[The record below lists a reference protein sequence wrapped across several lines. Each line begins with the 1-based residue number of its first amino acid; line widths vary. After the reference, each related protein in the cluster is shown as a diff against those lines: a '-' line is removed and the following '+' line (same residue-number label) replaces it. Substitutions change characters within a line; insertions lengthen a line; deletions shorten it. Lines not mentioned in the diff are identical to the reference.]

1 MKIKREILAFFLA
14 IMLIPLTCGF
24 AFADLNVGDYSL
36 GGYLEMGG
44 GFLADYPNVKNTG
57 YLVKYSPFPVGP
69 LGGVDLT
76 LKSKDELEYY
86 RFRMSNPGFNANQDY
101 LLEMGK
107 LGVWHVQAEYDQ
119 FQHVY
124 ATVNPFNSDI
134 GILLQRF
141 RFSGDY
147 LVTPEIDIFIEDQW
161 LRRTG
166 QQPMTYEDGPS
177 TPYEYTATALR
188 PIGYSQNDAKVG
200 AEYAS
205 KTYQFRVGYHLST
218 FQDDNSVVKGSTTN
232 AASFESLPASN
243 MANYITAE
251 GGANLLAY
259 KTRITGSF
267 SYGWLSQD
275 GQVYSDFGNAYTGGT
290 SAPQTGFGLLG
301 DAGLSASTVAGDIS
315 GVTRPT
321 DQWSLRYSYRAYGFD
336 NNNLNNPIVTQV
348 FLQGVGLTAQDRTL
362 LLQEQYS
369 YLKQTMNLGTD
380 YKVND
385 LVALEA
391 AYTYSATDRTEN
403 QGDTSSN
410 SPQFG
415 IRLFPTSWLN
425 LIANYTYSQRLGNDF
440 LSLSNTNILTYK
452 FYAGDDKRNSA
463 NFVAEAFPWN
473 NVTFSANFSFY
484 RDDFND
490 SNGYGVLNDQGW
502 SAGGDV
508 SWTPTPRV
516 ALSLGYDHQEDIT
529 KDRAYFTGITS
540 PVAPTPPTTNVIG
553 DPGPILSTLD
563 SYDTFTAKADFK
575 LIPDKLKLTAA
586 ASYSFSTSKYDNP
599 IMPSLWEG
607 FADLSA
613 GLSYRFNEHWG
624 CSAIY
629 RYEIFELSKEY
640 QILYQEGTSAT
651 GAPAG
656 NQALNTLDGFY
667 RNATANV
674 FELFV
679 QYKF

>member
-1 MKIKREILAFFLA
+1 
-14 IMLIPLTCGF
+14 
-24 AFADLNVGDYSL
+24 
-36 GGYLEMGG
+36 
-44 GFLADYPNVKNTG
+44 
-57 YLVKYSPFPVGP
+57 
-69 LGGVDLT
+69 
-76 LKSKDELEYY
+76 
-86 RFRMSNPGFNANQDY
+86 
-101 LLEMGK
+101 
-107 LGVWHVQAEYDQ
+107 
-119 FQHVY
+119 
-124 ATVNPFNSDI
+124 
-134 GILLQRF
+134 
-141 RFSGDY
+141 
-147 LVTPEIDIFIEDQW
+147 
-161 LRRTG
+161 
-166 QQPMTYEDGPS
+166 
-177 TPYEYTATALR
+177 
-188 PIGYSQNDAKVG
+188 
-200 AEYAS
+200 
-205 KTYQFRVGYHLST
+205 
-218 FQDDNSVVKGSTTN
+218 
-232 AASFESLPASN
+232 

>member
-14 IMLIPLTCGF
+14 ILLIPLTCGF
-24 AFADLNVGDYSL
+24 ASADLNIGDYTL

-44 GFLADYPNVKNTG
+44 GFLANYPNSRNTG
-57 YLVKYSPFPVGP
+57 YLIKYAPFPVGP
-69 LGGVDLT
+69 LANADLT
-76 LKSKDELEYY
+76 LKSKDELEYLN
-86 RFRMSNPGFNANQDY
+86 FRMSHAGLTGDQDF
-101 LLEMGK
+101 LLQMGK
-107 LGVWHVQAEYDQ
+107 LGVWHAQIEYDQ
-119 FQHVY
+119 LQHVY
-124 ATVNPFNSDI
+124 ATVNDFNNDI
-134 GILLQRF
+134 GILVQRL

-147 LVTPEIDIFIEDQW
+147 EITPWLDLFAEDQW

-166 QQPMTYEDGPS
+166 QQPMSYEDGPS

-188 PIGYSQNDAKVG
+188 PIRYTQNDLKVG
-200 AEYAS
+200 TEYDS
-205 KTYQFRVGYHLST
+205 KTYQFRVAYHLST
-218 FQDDNSVVKGSTTN
+218 FDDGIPTVRGLTTN
-232 AASFESLPASN
+232 SASYESLPPSN

-251 GGANLLAY
+251 GGANLAAY

-275 GQVYSDFGNAYTGGT
+275 NQVYSDFSNAYTGGT
-290 SAPQTGFGLLG
+290 SAPQTGFARLG

-321 DQWSLRYSYRAYGFD
+321 DQWSLRYSYKAYGYD
-336 NNNLNNPIVTQV
+336 NNNLSNPVLTQTI
-348 FLQGVGLTAQDRTL
+348 LGGVGLSVQDRTL
-362 LLQEQYS
+362 LLQEHYS

-385 LVALEA
+385 LVAFDL
-391 AYTYSATDRTEN
+391 AYAYSTEDRTEN
-403 QGDTSSN
+403 MGNTSSN

-415 IRLFPTSWLN
+415 VRLFPTSWLN

-440 LSLSNTNILTYK
+440 LSLSNNNILTYK
-452 FYAGDDKRNSA
+452 FYAGDDKRNAA

-490 SNGYGVLNDQGW
+490 SNSYGLLNDQGW
-502 SAGGDV
+502 SLGADV
-508 SWTPTPRV
+508 SWTPTPRI

-540 PVAPTPPTTNVIG
+540 PVPSTPPTTNVIG

-563 SYDTFTAKADFK
+563 AYDTFTAKADIK
-575 LIPDKLKLTAA
+575 LIPDKLKMTVG

-599 IMPSLWEG
+599 IMPTLWEG

-624 CSAIY
+624 CSAMY
-629 RYEIFELSKEY
+629 RYEIFEMSKAY
-640 QILYQEGTSAT
+640 QYLYQEGTSAT
-651 GAPAG
+651 GAAAG
-656 NQALNTLDGFY
+656 SQTLNTLDGFY
-667 RNATANV
+667 RNATASV